1 MAAARGTIMARKDTD
16 DIDVGLA
23 TLPPTSRQT
32 WSAIAVTAILLAG
45 VAAVAPFADTPLVR
59 IDSFIPMVDATIFVT
74 DLITSILLFSQFS
87 IYHSR
92 ALLALASGYL
102 FTALMIVPH
111 ALTFPG
117 AFSPTGLLG
126 AGLQTT
132 AWLYWFWH
140 LAFPLVLLA
149 YGWLKRAEYIVQRS
163 TLLAVGLSAI
173 FVLALVCGLTWLA
186 TAGDKYLP
194 RLLVDRTHTTSLN
207 NSLGAP
213 AVLICATAIAVLWT
227 GRRSVLDQWLMV
239 VAVAAISEI
248 VLTVMLVTARFSLGF
263 YVSRGAALI
272 TSTVV
277 LVVLLVETARLY
289 ARLAHSNIML
299 RRAQNNKLMS
309 LDAMTRSIAHELRQP
324 LGALT
329 MRCEAAQLYLDR
341 TPPDVQKVRSC
352 LDSMLSDGQ
361 RVSQIFANFLHL
373 FRKSDEQQELIN
385 VNEVAVEALRV
396 LHEQL
401 DAHVVLTRTEL
412 TSEMLQVRGH
422 RGQLIEV
429 IINLVQNA
437 VEAMDADSGP
447 GIDPEK
453 SDNIFD

>member
-140 LAFPLVLLA
+140 LAFRWSFWLMAGSRMKSALSTSFNVQHHSLLA
-149 YGWLKRAEYIVQRS
+149 
-163 TLLAVGLSAI
+163 
-173 FVLALVCGLTWLA
+173 
-186 TAGDKYLP
+186 
-194 RLLVDRTHTTSLN
+194 
-207 NSLGAP
+207 
-213 AVLICATAIAVLWT
+213 
-227 GRRSVLDQWLMV
+227 
-239 VAVAAISEI
+239 
-248 VLTVMLVTARFSLGF
+248 
-263 YVSRGAALI
+263 
-272 TSTVV
+272 
-277 LVVLLVETARLY
+277 
-289 ARLAHSNIML
+289 
-299 RRAQNNKLMS
+299 
-309 LDAMTRSIAHELRQP
+309 
-324 LGALT
+324 
-329 MRCEAAQLYLDR
+329 
-341 TPPDVQKVRSC
+341 
-352 LDSMLSDGQ
+352 
-361 RVSQIFANFLHL
+361 
-373 FRKSDEQQELIN
+373 
-385 VNEVAVEALRV
+385 
-396 LHEQL
+396 
-401 DAHVVLTRTEL
+401 
-412 TSEMLQVRGH
+412 
-422 RGQLIEV
+422 
-429 IINLVQNA
+429 
-437 VEAMDADSGP
+437 
-447 GIDPEK
+447 
-453 SDNIFD
+453 